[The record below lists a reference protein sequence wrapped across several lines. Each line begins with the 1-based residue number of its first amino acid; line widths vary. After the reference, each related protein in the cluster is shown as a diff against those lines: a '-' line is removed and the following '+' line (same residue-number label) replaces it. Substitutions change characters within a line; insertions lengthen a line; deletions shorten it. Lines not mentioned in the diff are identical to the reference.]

1 MLRACQGETM
11 SDSGNP
17 GYARRLGVLDATMV
31 VVGGIIG
38 SGIFLN
44 PALVAQ
50 RSESASMT
58 LFAWG
63 LGGVFALAGAFIYA
77 ELGARRPQAGG
88 GYVYLRESFG
98 PLIAFL
104 FGWIMLLVNY
114 SGSIAAVAT
123 TFAIYA
129 CEVSGLPLSLVK
141 PLAVGAILLLAGINF
156 FGIRA
161 GALVQN
167 LATALKL
174 LAVIAVVVAGLA
186 FSGVAATPP
195 AAPPAGAS
203 SLGNAML
210 PVLFAYSGW
219 FYINNIAGEI
229 RDPQRNIPRA
239 LVLGML
245 TCTAC
250 YLLANYAYLH
260 VLGQEGLA
268 ASKAPAAELM
278 QRAFGSAGASAIAAG
293 IAISTF
299 GFCNI
304 AILGGARVFQVMGAD
319 GVFFRAAAHL
329 HPRYRTPDVALA
341 VLALWSALLALS
353 GSYGALLDYAT
364 VGDWIGSAM
373 VAATLFYY
381 RRREGAEAVFRAP
394 LHPLLPLAFI
404 AAVAFVVISSALAQP
419 RQTLIGLAIIV
430 AGIPA
435 YYAWRHAYR
444 QR

>member
-1 MLRACQGETM
+1 M
-11 SDSGNP
+11 SDSANP

-50 RSESASMT
+50 RTDSSGMT
-58 LFAWG
+58 LLAWA

-88 GYVYLRESFG
+88 GYVYLRESYG

-129 CEVSGLPLSLVK
+129 CQVAGLSDNLVK
-141 PLAVGAILLLAGINF
+141 PLGVGAILLLAGINF

-167 LATALKL
+167 LATVLKL

-186 FSGVAATPP
+186 FSGAA
-195 AAPPAGAS
+195 AAPVDARALSGG
-203 SLGNAML
+203 SLGSAML

-219 FYINNIAGEI
+219 FYVNNIAGEI
-229 RDPQRNIPRA
+229 RDPHKNIPRA

-250 YLLANYAYLH
+250 YLLANYAYLR
-260 VLGQEGLA
+260 VLGHAGLA
-268 ASKAPAAELM
+268 ASKTPAAELM
-278 QRAFGSAGASAIAAG
+278 QGAFGTTGAVLIAAG

-304 AILGGARVFQVMGAD
+304 SILGGARMFQVMGAD
-319 GVFFRAAAHL
+319 GVFFRAAARL
-329 HPRYRTPDVALA
+329 NPRYRSPDVALA
-341 VLALWSALLALS
+341 GLALWACVLMLS
-353 GSYGALLDYAT
+353 GSYGQLLDYAT

-373 VAATLFYY
+373 VAATLFHY
-381 RRREGAEAVFRAP
+381 RRRDTGNSVFRAP
-394 LHPLLPLAFI
+394 LHPLLALGFI
-404 AAVAFVVISSALAQP
+404 AAVAYVVISSAAARPQ
-419 RQTLIGLAIIV
+419 QTLIGLGIIA
-430 AGIPA
+430 AGVPA
-435 YYAWRHAYR
+435 YYAWRRLNAAR
-444 QR
+444 

>member
-1 MLRACQGETM
+1 M
-11 SDSGNP
+11 SESTSSGST

-44 PALVAQ
+44 PAIVAQ
-50 RSESASMT
+50 RTGSSGMT
-58 LFAWG
+58 LLAWA
-63 LGGVFALAGAFIYA
+63 LGGLFALAGAFIYA

-88 GYVYLRESFG
+88 GYVYLRESYG

-123 TFAIYA
+123 TFSIYA
-129 CEVSGLPLSLVK
+129 CRVLGLPDGVVR

-167 LATALKL
+167 LATTLKL
-174 LAVIAVVVAGLA
+174 LAVIAVVVAGLV
-186 FSGVAATPP
+186 FSGVAAAP
-195 AAPPAGAS
+195 AEAS
-203 SLGNAML
+203 SGTGLASLGSAML

-229 RDPQRNIPRA
+229 REPQRNIPRA

-260 VLGQEGLA
+260 VLGQAGLA

-278 QRAFGSAGASAIAAG
+278 QGAFGPLGATLIAAG

-329 HPRYRTPDVALA
+329 HPSYRTPDIALA
-341 VLALWSALLALS
+341 VLALWSAALVLS
-353 GSYGALLDYAT
+353 GSYSQLLDYAT
-364 VGDWIGSAM
+364 IGDWIGSAM
-373 VAATLFYY
+373 VAATLFHY
-381 RRREGAEAVFRAP
+381 RRHDAATQVFRAP
-394 LHPLLPLAFI
+394 LFPLLPLLFI
-404 AAVAFVVISSALAQP
+404 AAVAYVVISSAITQP
-419 RQTLIGLAIIV
+419 RESLIGLAIIV
-430 AGIPA
+430 AGVPA
-435 YYAWRHAYR
+435 FYAWRAWNR
-444 QR
+444 PR

>member
-1 MLRACQGETM
+1 M
-11 SDSGNP
+11 SESSNP

-38 SGIFLN
+38 AGIFLN
-44 PALVAQ
+44 PAVVAQ
-50 RSESASMT
+50 RSESPGMIM
-58 LFAWG
+58 LAWS

-88 GYVYLRESFG
+88 GYVYLRESYG

-114 SGSIAAVAT
+114 SGSIAAVAV
-123 TFAIYA
+123 TFASYA
-129 CEVSGLPLSLVK
+129 CQVTGLPLPLVK
-141 PLAVGAILLLAGINF
+141 PVAIGAIFLLAGINF

-167 LATALKL
+167 LATILKL
-174 LAVIAVVVAGLA
+174 VAVIAVVVVGLA
-186 FSGVAATPP
+186 FSGIAPPPTAGAAATT
-195 AAPPAGAS
+195 S
-203 SLGNAML
+203 SLGSAML

-229 RDPQRNIPRA
+229 REPQRNIPRA

-260 VLGQEGLA
+260 VLGQAGLA
-268 ASKAPAAELM
+268 ASTAPAAELM
-278 QRAFGSAGASAIAAG
+278 QRAFGSTGSLLIGAG

-304 AILGGARVFQVMGAD
+304 AILGGSRMFQVMGAD
-319 GVFFRAAAHL
+319 GVFFRATAHL
-329 HPRYRTPDVALA
+329 HPTYRSPDVALA
-341 VLALWSALLALS
+341 VLALWSAMLVLS
-353 GSYGALLDYAT
+353 GSYGQLLDYAT
-364 VGDWIGSAM
+364 IGDWIGSAM

-381 RRREGAEAVFRAP
+381 RRREGTQTVFRAP

-404 AAVAFVVISSALAQP
+404 AAVAFVVISSAIAQP
-419 RQTLIGLAIIV
+419 RETLIGLGIIV
-430 AGIPA
+430 LGVPA
-435 YYAWRHAYR
+435 YYLWRFVYR
-444 QR
+444 PR

>member
-1 MLRACQGETM
+1 M
-11 SDSGNP
+11 SDAATSP

-44 PALVAQ
+44 PAIVAQ
-50 RSESASMT
+50 RSDSSAMT
-58 LFAWG
+58 LLAWA

-104 FGWIMLLVNY
+104 FGWIMLTVNY

-123 TFAIYA
+123 TFAVYA
-129 CEVSGLPLSLVK
+129 CNVTGLPDTLVK

-167 LATALKL
+167 LATTLKL
-174 LAVIAVVVAGLA
+174 AAVVAVVVAGLA
-186 FSGVAATPP
+186 FSGVAAVPP
-195 AAPPAGAS
+195 QPYTGSGAS
-203 SLGNAML
+203 LGSAML

-219 FYINNIAGEI
+219 FYVNNIAGEI

-260 VLGQEGLA
+260 VLGHAGLA

-278 QRAFGSAGASAIAAG
+278 QGAFGPTGAMLIGAG

-304 AILGGARVFQVMGAD
+304 AILGGARMFQVMGAD
-319 GVFFRAAAHL
+319 GVFFRSAAHL
-329 HPRYRTPDVALA
+329 HPVYRSPDVALG
-341 VLALWSALLALS
+341 VLALWAAALVLS
-353 GSYGALLDYAT
+353 GNYGQLLDYAT
-364 VGDWIGSAM
+364 IGDWIGSAM
-373 VAATLFYY
+373 VAATLFHY
-381 RRREGAEAVFRAP
+381 RRHDAANSVFRAP
-394 LHPLLPLAFI
+394 LHPLLALGFI
-404 AAVAFVVISSALAQP
+404 AAVAYVVIASALAKPQE
-419 RQTLIGLAIIV
+419 TLIGLGIIA
-430 AGIPA
+430 AGVPA
-435 YYAWRHAYR
+435 YFAWRRFYR
-444 QR
+444 AR